1 VIDGEPEERAKAR
14 ALTAHGDVSD
24 RTVVYETH
32 YITTGVPRAWSEDD
46 RYAAKPDVSESVSSG
61 PPPLERE
68 VRPVRTGRT
77 AAAEAQQVF
86 DIEEA
91 ANESNKVSPI
101 YIWTTIRHGD
111 GGDDP
116 GEIAEG
122 MYSVEGGAVVLTDR
136 DGRHITSRALLGE
149 DPATL
154 ARQLLREIRKRAD
167 FNRRLRYPPLS
178 VA

>member
-1 VIDGEPEERAKAR
+1 M
-14 ALTAHGDVSD
+14 
-24 RTVVYETH
+24 
-32 YITTGVPRAWSEDD
+32 
-46 RYAAKPDVSESVSSG
+46 SESAPSPPLDRE
-61 PPPLERE
+61 PPPAGETE
-68 VRPVRTGRT
+68 PP
-77 AAAEAQQVF
+77 AEDQF
-86 DIEEA
+86 EEA
-91 ANESNKVSPI
+91 ASESIHKASPI

-111 GGDDP
+111 DGDP

-122 MYSVEGGAVVLTDR
+122 YYSVEGGAVVLTDR

-154 ARQLLREIRKRAD
+154 ARQLLHEARKPSD